1 MWRCAAQR
9 EAMAIKKSQEVCLL
23 TLLGLA
29 LAGCGKKHSPKP
41 LPKNSTARCESHKN
55 SLEQRFVTA
64 SSNTENTV
72 QEGLPSTSPTGTT
85 AAPKTIAVVAPPQKV
100 KTDTEAV
107 KALVDSL
114 EKQGRLEEALKKTYA
129 RGHTLLHIAAA
140 EGTAEQVKILAKA
153 GADVNAKDINGYT
166 PLILAAQRGD
176 AETVK
181 VLVDSLKDQGK
192 RKKALKKTYDWGRTV
207 LHIAAKSG
215 HAEVVGILTKAGADV
230 NVKDINGYT
239 PLILAARVGD
249 AKTVEALVDS
259 LKDQGKRKKALKKTY
274 DWGRTALHIAAE
286 MGHAEVVGI
295 LIDAKADVN
304 KKNRNWYTPLHYA
317 AGEGHAEVVELLIDA
332 KADVNAK
339 DDDKWTPLHCA
350 TCKGDKTTVEL
361 LIKKKADVH
370 AKNVDKSTP
379 LHYAAGE
386 GHTDVIGILIKE
398 GAKVNTKN
406 KKGWTPLHYAA
417 QKGHVKAIEKLL
429 SSLNAADRAAVLA
442 VKDKKGWTALAY
454 ARDDV
459 RAAIASLL
467 QGMK

>member
-1 MWRCAAQR
+1 M
-9 EAMAIKKSQEVCLL
+9 KKSQEVFLL

-29 LAGCGKKHSPKP
+29 LAGCGKKNSPKP
-41 LPKNSTARCESHKN
+41 LPKGHTAHCGSHKN
-55 SLEQRFVTA
+55 AAEQRFVTA
-64 SSNTENTV
+64 RSNTENTV
-72 QEGLPSTSPTGTT
+72 QEGLPSTSPTDTKAALETDSVVTT
-85 AAPKTIAVVAPPQKV
+85 PQKV

-129 RGHTLLHIAAA
+129 RGRTLLHIAAA

-166 PLILAAQRGD
+166 PLILAAQRGN
-176 AETVK
+176 AETVKALLDSLKSQGKCKKALKKIDDWGRTALHLAAEEGHALVVEQLIGEGAKVDTKDRLGRTPLMLAAQYGHEGAVK
-181 VLVDSLKDQGK
+181 VLVDSLKSQGK
-192 RKKALKKTYDWGRTV
+192 CKKALKKID
-207 LHIAAKSG
+207 
-215 HAEVVGILTKAGADV
+215 
-230 NVKDINGYT
+230 
-239 PLILAARVGD
+239 
-249 AKTVEALVDS
+249 
-259 LKDQGKRKKALKKTY
+259 
-274 DWGRTALHIAAE
+274 DWGRTALHLAAE
-286 MGHAEVVGI
+286 MGHAEVVKS
-295 LIDAKADVN
+295 LIDAEADVN

-317 AGEGHAEVVELLIDA
+317 AGEGHAEVVKSLIDA
-332 KADVNAK
+332 EADVNAK

-417 QKGHVKAIEKLL
+417 QKGHVEAIEKLL

-454 ARDDV
+454 AKDDV
-459 RAAIASLL
+459 QAAIASLL